1 MTQNWVDGEV
11 ERHLYEGTW
20 QTVLEDGKHKML
32 RSQIKEVVDP
42 DYSWFYE

>member
-1 MTQNWVDGEV
+1 MKSGFGLLSQKYLEKTNF
-11 ERHLYEGTW
+11 
-20 QTVLEDGKHKML
+20 EDGKYKML